1 MTSADLL
8 VRQYYLFKI
17 HLPIFLLIRF
27 TINSWNS
34 SRSSPF
40 RRSKYRDGNVD
51 NWNQGNE
58 FLTFLLNCIVIT
70 PLQVVD
76 LLAPYQKGGKIGLF
90 GGAGVGKTVFIMELI
105 NNIAK
110 GHGVF
115 IVQLFDKDF
124 QIIFVT
130 QGGSLFLLVLAN
142 VREKETIFTMK

>member
-40 RRSKYRDGNVD
+40 RGSKYRDGNVD

-70 PLQVVD
+70 PFQVVD

-90 GGAGVGKTVFIMELI
+90 GGTGVGKTVLSWNSLI
-105 NNIAK
+105 ILRRAM
-110 GHGVF
+110 VC
-115 IVQLFDKDF
+115 
-124 QIIFVT
+124 
-130 QGGSLFLLVLAN
+130 SLFNFLT
-142 VREKETIFTMK
+142 TIFK